1 MNGDSGNASQDE
13 HDEDQEHYLEKIQ
26 RLKQTENQV
35 TINCILKELLHIHH
49 QYLFRKLK
57 RQSFVQPRNPI
68 SLKNGNK

>member
-13 HDEDQEHYLEKIQ
+13 HEEDYLEKIQ

-35 TINCILKELLHIHH
+35 TIIRILKEIFHIYHPC
-49 QYLFRKLK
+49 LFRKLTH
-57 RQSFVQPRNPI
+57 QSFVQPRNLI